1 DDDRTGVRQATFA
14 ELAAETSRFAQLLR
28 DLGVGAGERVL
39 IRLANCLE
47 YPVVFLGAMKRG
59 AIPVPTSILLTSE
72 EVVYLAADSGA
83 RVLVTDVASWNAMR
97 DAVERLDHLTHALLV
112 GPGDAARPAR
122 VDVRARHRPHGP
134 ALPGPHG
141 DRARGDGR
149 RRALAAPHRR
159 ARCHHLHRRP
169 DDLPP
174 DRPEDAGEPQRRAV
188 APALHERGRASLR
201 SGARGM

>member
-1 DDDRTGVRQATFA
+1 VVDDDRTGARRTTFA
-14 ELAAETSRFAQLLR
+14 ELAEQTSRFAQLLR

-112 GPGDAARPAR
+112 GPGDAARWPRLIAEHAATIFIGVPTIYR
-122 VDVRARHRPHGP
+122 QIVQKTRASRSDVPSLRHCMSAGEH
-134 ALPGPHG
+134 LS
-141 DRARGDGR
+141 DQV
-149 RRALAAPHRR
+149 LAAWR
-159 ARCHHLHRRP
+159 
-169 DDLPP
+169 
-174 DRPEDAGEPQRRAV
+174 DRFGLEIYEG
-188 APALHERGRASLR
+188 L
-201 SGARGM
+201 GMTECSYYICQ

>member
-1 DDDRTGVRQATFA
+1 VRDFPPWRWNIPEHFNIGVACTDAHLGAPVEERTAVVVDDDRTGVRQATFA

-97 DAVERLDHLTHALLV
+97 DASSV
-112 GPGDAARPAR
+112 
-122 VDVRARHRPHGP
+122 
-134 ALPGPHG
+134 
-141 DRARGDGR
+141 
-149 RRALAAPHRR
+149 
-159 ARCHHLHRRP
+159 
-169 DDLPP
+169 
-174 DRPEDAGEPQRRAV
+174 
-188 APALHERGRASLR
+188 SI
-201 SGARGM
+201 M